1 MGFGDWLGN
10 PGFGGFGDWG
20 DIRAPGGLLGCLWDR
35 VLSLGPVF
43 SYVSI
48 TDFPKLFWSGDA
60 YFGNQDS
67 TYISYL
73 HFSILRF
80 PCSDLDLVR
89 FAWS

>member
-1 MGFGDWLGN
+1 MGFGAWLDK
-10 PGFGGFGDWG
+10 PKFGGFGDWG
-20 DIRAPGGLLGCLWDR
+20 DIRVPGELLECLQVR

-48 TDFPKLFWSGDA
+48 SDFTKLFWSGDA

-73 HFSILRF
+73 HFCIPCL
-80 PCSDLDLVR
+80 PCSDLVSL
-89 FAWS
+89 A